1 MTIIDAHQHF
11 WKYNAIRDS
20 WIDDTMGV
28 LKKDFLPMDL
38 KLILQNNDV
47 NGCIAVQADQSEDE
61 TRFLLELAK
70 KNPFIKGVVGWVDLL
85 DPKLQERLSFFSND
99 SFLKGIRHIVQ
110 AELPG
115 FMLTRDFQN
124 GIAKLG
130 SHDLVYDVLV
140 FPSQLPE
147 ATKLVAKFENQPFVI
162 DHLGK
167 PNIKDKLITDWERD
181 ITNLAAFPNVF
192 CKLSGMVTEANW
204 NNWSVNDFEPYINIV
219 LERFGADRVIFGS
232 DWPVCLLSA
241 SYNEVITIIQ
251 YYMRFLSENEKAKI
265 MGENAVRIYNLKI

>member
-20 WIDDTMGV
+20 WIDDTMEV
-28 LKKDFLPMDL
+28 LKRDFLPMDL
-38 KLILQNNDV
+38 KLILHNSDV

-70 KNPFIKGVVGWVDLL
+70 KNPFINGVVGWVDLL

-99 SFLKGIRHIVQ
+99 LFLKGVRHIVQ

-115 FMLTRDFQN
+115 FMLRQDFQN
-124 GIAKLG
+124 GIAMLG

-204 NNWSVNDFEPYINIV
+204 NNWSINDFEPYINIV

-232 DWPVCLLSA
+232 DWPVCLLSG
-241 SYNEVITIIQ
+241 SYKEVITIIQ
-251 YYMRFLSENEKAKI
+251 YYTRFLSENEKAKI